1 LSEAALIGAARD
13 GDEDAFAALYERF
26 LPAVRRFLRDLL
38 RDAALAEEAA
48 QETFVRALLRI
59 DGLRDGLRVLPWL
72 LGIAR
77 NVSLELRRDAG
88 RPVRPVGLSVE
99 DALAEQG
106 GREQGGSAATPEELL
121 LGREAE
127 RAVAGALEA
136 LSEDRRAV
144 LLLRV
149 EHDLGCAEIAQLM
162 GWSVAKVKVEVHR
175 ARLQLRELVGRR
187 KSGDP

>member
-1 LSEAALIGAARD
+1 LSDAALIEAARD
-13 GDEDAFAALYERF
+13 GDDDAFAALYERF

-38 RDAALAEEAA
+38 RDGALAEEAA

-88 RPVRPVGLSVE
+88 RPVRSVGLSVE
-99 DALAEQG
+99 DALAGQG

-127 RAVAGALEA
+127 RAVVGALEA